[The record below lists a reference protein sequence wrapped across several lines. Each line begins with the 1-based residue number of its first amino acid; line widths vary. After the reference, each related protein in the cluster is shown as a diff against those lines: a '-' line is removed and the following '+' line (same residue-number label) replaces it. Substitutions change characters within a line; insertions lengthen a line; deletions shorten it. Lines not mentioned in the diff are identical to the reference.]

1 MRDKFLLAFRS
12 IRERKARSI
21 LTVLGIAVGIAAIV
35 SLMSVGYGMEYAI
48 TGELTGMADMISVMP
63 GKIMGG
69 HTYIEMGGFT
79 DRDVKDLQRISGIKD
94 ISAMTYD
101 SVEVAYQDERKPT
114 FVFGGDTKDLESF
127 YVEPVGLKEGRWLR
141 ENDYK
146 GCVIGDQVANDFFDD
161 VIHVNDKLVLNGD
174 KFVVVGV
181 FEKGGMLYSNDVDRN
196 IFLTLRAA
204 KNVLQTD
211 EIKYVVVRVY
221 DIDEAEAIAE
231 EIKEVINDNH
241 GLDDFT
247 MAMTMGS
254 MLEQIGDIFNI
265 IRGVLAG
272 IAAIALIVA
281 SIGIMNTMLMSVME
295 RTHEIGVMKAIGAK
309 SRDVLALFLL
319 ESSIVSLVGGVTGC
333 VVGVIVAK
341 VLGFLGSA
349 ASGLEITAIVK
360 PEVLLSGIAVAVI
373 VGVLSGFYPARK
385 ASRMSPVEAV
395 RYG

>member
-35 SLMSVGYGMEYAI
+35 SLMSVGYGMEHAI
-48 TGELTGMADMISVMP
+48 TGELTEMADMISVMP
-63 GKIMGG
+63 GKITGG
-69 HTYIEMGGFT
+69 HTYVEMGGFT
-79 DRDVKDLQRISGIKD
+79 DRDVSDLERIGGIKD
-94 ISAMTYD
+94 ISTMTYD
-101 SVEVAYQDERKPT
+101 AAEVEYRNENVPI
-114 FVFGGDTKDLESF
+114 FVFGGDTKELEGF

-146 GCVIGDQVANDFFDD
+146 GCVIGDRVANDFFDE
-161 VIHVNDKLVLNGD
+161 VIHVNDKLVINGD

-181 FEKGGMLYSNDVDRN
+181 FEKGDMLYANDVDPH

-211 EIKYVVVRVY
+211 EIKYIIVRVY
-221 DIDEAEAIAE
+221 EIDEAEGIAE
-231 EIKEVINDNH
+231 EIEEVINDNH
-241 GLDDFT
+241 GLDDFA

-254 MLEQIGDIFNI
+254 MLDQIGDIFNI
-265 IRGVLAG
+265 IRGVLVV
-272 IAAIALIVA
+272 IASIALIVA

-309 SRDVLALFLL
+309 SRDVLSLFLL
-319 ESSIVSLVGGVTGC
+319 ESSIVSLVGGVAGC
-333 VVGVIVAK
+333 VLGWVVAIVISSVA
-341 VLGFLGSA
+341 SMM
-349 ASGLEITAIVK
+349 SGLEIAAVVK
-360 PEVLLSGIAVAVI
+360 LEVLVGGIAVAVI

-385 ASRMSPVEAV
+385 ASKMSPVEAV